1 LCPTTKALERDMG
14 SATWNIKS
22 LQERSVENG
31 NLGAGVRITLIEI
44 IERLDI
50 WAFFTV

>member
-1 LCPTTKALERDMG
+1 MGMG

-22 LQERSVENG
+22 LQERSVDSG

-44 IERLDI
+44 IERLEVRV
-50 WAFFTV
+50 FFTA